1 MVLGSNLKVRLMN
14 NQDVLVYGCRFIYDD
29 WAMPHTAAR
38 LKFPYYWDEQCFE
51 APVKDEL

>member
-1 MVLGSNLKVRLMN
+1 MN